1 VQPKADSDHWKKK
14 YFDSLRSLEQE
25 ERGFRSLES
34 QLRRIVNRLCF
45 AALGQTAELDAEV
58 RRLTEAMRKKADE
71 TELERLFTPLS
82 DAITAL
88 DSRQAAQAVNASP
101 TVVPVAPTIPASP
114 PVLTEVARL
123 PAGAVRV
130 AVDLD
135 GAGVAAMLSDSASR
149 PAFVAATTAATGPAD
164 ADAVLHADERVRLLL
179 TRILAEMRR
188 DTRLAPRAT
197 QFEERLA
204 QPLTEGQLPVIL
216 SGIADLVAERISW
229 IEQEKAEVER
239 LLSQISLRLDELTS
253 YVVGEEQ
260 DRKISLE
267 NTQELNS
274 RLTQEMKALG
284 SSVDTTVDIVQLK
297 MNVRTRLDSIGSH
310 LQDFRER
317 EEGRARHQWERSE
330 KMRERL
336 ERLERESRELQER
349 LRDEQ
354 RLSLIDPLTQIPNR
368 MAYDQR
374 LEEEYARWTRTQ
386 QPLCI
391 AAWDID
397 HFKRI
402 NDAYG
407 HRAGDKVLRIVAETL
422 AERLRK
428 SDFLGRYGGEEF
440 VMILPETDGPGSLHV
455 ANKMR
460 DAVAALGFHFRGQPV
475 SVTISCGLTV
485 LTPGDSADEAFERA
499 DKALYRAKEAG
510 RNCCVLS

>member
-1 VQPKADSDHWKKK
+1 
-14 YFDSLRSLEQE
+14 
-25 ERGFRSLES
+25 
-34 QLRRIVNRLCF
+34 
-45 AALGQTAELDAEV
+45 
-58 RRLTEAMRKKADE
+58 MR
-71 TELERLFTPLS
+71 
-82 DAITAL
+82 
-88 DSRQAAQAVNASP
+88 
-101 TVVPVAPTIPASP
+101 
-114 PVLTEVARL
+114 
-123 PAGAVRV
+123 
-130 AVDLD
+130 
-135 GAGVAAMLSDSASR
+135 
-149 PAFVAATTAATGPAD
+149 
-164 ADAVLHADERVRLLL
+164 
-179 TRILAEMRR
+179 
-188 DTRLAPRAT
+188 
-197 QFEERLA
+197 
-204 QPLTEGQLPVIL
+204 
-216 SGIADLVAERISW
+216 
-229 IEQEKAEVER
+229 
-239 LLSQISLRLDELTS
+239 
-253 YVVGEEQ
+253 
-260 DRKISLE
+260 
-267 NTQELNS
+267 
-274 RLTQEMKALG
+274 ALG

-422 AERLRK
+422 TERLRK

-460 DAVAALGFHFRGQPV
+460 DAVADLGFHFRGQPV